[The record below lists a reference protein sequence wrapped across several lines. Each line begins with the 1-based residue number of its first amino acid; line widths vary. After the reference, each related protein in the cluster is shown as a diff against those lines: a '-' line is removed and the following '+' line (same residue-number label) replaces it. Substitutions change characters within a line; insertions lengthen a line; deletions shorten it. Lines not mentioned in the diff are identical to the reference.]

1 MKKIEKRRESK
12 LQSAMEYLMTYGW
25 AILIIAVV
33 LAVLFSLG
41 IFSGGSLLG
50 TSCVAVSGYLCQNP
64 VLAVPAGSPYNSVLN
79 FTLGQNTGSP
89 IYSIYLSCA
98 ATADSSG
105 LPRTTGSGYGGTTGE
120 AEAFFAVNTVNGA
133 VSTPGAPVSA
143 KTSTLVATTSGGS
156 PTELFSG
163 QTLSVGNLPC
173 YDSNGNALG
182 YNGGVSI
189 GTAFSGHIWLAYSTT
204 TSGTAS
210 TFAQI
215 ASLSVK
221 QS

>member
-1 MKKIEKRRESK
+1 MMKKIEKRRESK

-50 TSCVAVSGYLCQNP
+50 TSCVAVSGYLCQ
-64 VLAVPAGSPYNSVLN
+64 SPILSASSNGMYPSVLT
-79 FTLGQNTGSP
+79 FQLGQNTGNP
-89 IYSIYLSCA
+89 VYNVFLSCA

-105 LPRTTGSGYGGTTGE
+105 LPRTTGTSYNSLSPVTNAFFSLDTATGNVMTGNPISGSSAISGY
-120 AEAFFAVNTVNGA
+120 
-133 VSTPGAPVSA
+133 
-143 KTSTLVATTSGGS
+143 SGN
-156 PTELFSG
+156 ELYSG
-163 QTLSVGNLPC
+163 QTITVTNLPC
-173 YDSNGNALG
+173 YDSNGNVEGATG
-182 YNGGVSI
+182 TVPI
-189 GTAFSGHIWLAYSTT
+189 GTAFSGHIWMAYSTT
-204 TSGTAS
+204 NTGQAS